1 MHPALIVALI
11 VIVLFLAVFFGIYN
25 TLVRLRNLVA
35 DSWSGVETE
44 LKRRHDLI
52 PNLVSA
58 VKGYMKYEQQVLEN
72 VTRLRSELTSS
83 HSNPKDRGYAES
95 ELSRGIKSIFAVAE
109 NYPELK
115 SNAHVLNLQQELV
128 RTEDRIQA
136 ARRFYNGNVRDYNTR
151 CETIPSNIIASMFS
165 FRKAQFFEIENSTER
180 ANPQT
185 EL

>member
-1 MHPALIVALI
+1 MDPALIAAIVAFL
-11 VIVLFLAVFFGIYN
+11 VVAFAFLAIYN

-58 VKGYMKYEQQVLEN
+58 VRGYMKFEQQVLEN
-72 VTRLRSELTSS
+72 VTKLRSQLASS
-83 HSNPKDRGYAES
+83 NSDPKERGYAES
-95 ELSRGIKSIFAVAE
+95 ELSRGLKSLFAVVE

-115 SNAHVLNLQQELV
+115 ANANVMTLQQELV

-151 CETIPSNIIASMFS
+151 CETIPSNIIASMFG
-165 FRKAQFFEIENSTER
+165 FKKCQFFEIESSTER
-180 ANPQT
+180 EVPQT